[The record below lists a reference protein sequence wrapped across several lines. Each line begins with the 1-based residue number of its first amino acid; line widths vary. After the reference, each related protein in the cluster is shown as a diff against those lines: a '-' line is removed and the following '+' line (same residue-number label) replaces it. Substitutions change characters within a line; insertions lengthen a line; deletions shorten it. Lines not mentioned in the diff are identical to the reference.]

1 MVFVD
6 LIVPVPLP
14 NLFTYFVQEDHVGQI
29 EVGKRVVVKFGR
41 SKFYT
46 AIIRNIHSNPPVEYQ
61 AKAIEFVL
69 DDFPIVTQN
78 QLKIW
83 DWMKV
88 YYMCAP
94 GEIMNAALP
103 SGFKL
108 VSETKV
114 LLNDISTLD
123 LTGLSDQEYLVTEA
137 LQIQPILSLEDISSI
152 LGVKNIHSIIK
163 DLLEKDIIVLEEEVK
178 ERYKPKIETFVF
190 INLENYKTES
200 DLLNAF
206 PLLKSSPKQEDLLMR
221 IMGRENLD
229 LQTFKVK
236 RSALLKET
244 GSNTSVLNGLVKKGI
259 LRIEEA
265 EVGRLRSYEGA
276 LKALP
281 ILSEEQSEVYDSI
294 NKNFEEKDVVLLH
307 GVTGSGKTE
316 VYIKLIQD
324 AIAREEQVLYLLPEI
339 ALTTQIIVRLQKIF
353 GDAVGVYHSKFNL
366 NERVELWKD
375 LIKGKNSKFK
385 IILGARSSLFL
396 PFQNLGL
403 VIVDEEHENTF
414 KQFDPA
420 PRYHGRDLAIVLAK
434 ISKGKVLLGSATP
447 SVESFFNANTG
458 KYGFV
463 ELTKRFSGVQ
473 LPEVQCGDLKEE
485 KKKKKMI
492 SLFTPL
498 LKLNIEE
505 ALERKEQVILF
516 QNRRGFAPML
526 ECFTCGHIQQ
536 CKRCDVS
543 LTYHKYANLLKC
555 HYCGYVEQIQ
565 LACAACG
572 SVETD
577 LKGFGTEK
585 IEEEVKS
592 VFPKARVARMDL
604 DTTRGKNAY
613 QNLISSFEDK
623 EIDILVGTQ
632 MLTKGLDF
640 DNVSLVGVLNA
651 DQMLF
656 YPDFRAFE
664 RAYQLMA
671 QVSGRAGRKKK
682 RGKVVI
688 QSHNPDHSTIRDVMA
703 NDYLNMYNT
712 EILNRRNF
720 NYPPFYRLISL
731 TFKHRDKN
739 VLDACSESYAMN
751 LKEAIGM
758 ERVLGP
764 EYPGIARINN
774 FYHKKVLVKV
784 EKELSI
790 TAIKNAIQHW
800 NNIYKKDPSFKSV
813 RVIVDVDPQ

>member
-1 MVFVD
+1 MVFVN
-6 LIVPVPLP
+6 LIIPVPLP
-14 NLFTYFVQEDHVGQI
+14 NLFTYFVQEDQEDQI
-29 EVGKRVVVKFGR
+29 EIGKRVVVKFGA
-41 SKFYT
+41 SKYYT
-46 AIIRNIHSNPPVEYQ
+46 AIIREIHSIPPVEYQ
-61 AKAIEFVL
+61 AKAIDFVL
-69 DDFPIVTQN
+69 DDFPIVTIT

-83 DWMKV
+83 DWMKT
-88 YYMCAP
+88 YYMCSP

-114 LLNDISTLD
+114 LLNDLEEPD
-123 LTGLSDQEYLVTEA
+123 LSKLTDKEYLVSEA
-137 LQIQPILSLEDISSI
+137 LQIQPILSLDDISNI
-152 LGVKNIHSIIK
+152 LGVKNIHGVVKS
-163 DLLEKDIIVLEEEVK
+163 LLEKNVIILEEEVK
-178 ERYKPKIETFVF
+178 ERYKPKFESF
-190 INLENYKTES
+190 ISIDLANYKTES
-200 DLLNAF
+200 DLLEAF
-206 PLLKSSPKQEDLLMR
+206 QLLKSAPKQEDLLMK
-221 IMGRENLD
+221 IMGIPNLILED
-229 LQTFKVK
+229 FNVK
-236 RSALLKET
+236 RNKFLKDSD
-244 GSNTSVLNGLVKKGI
+244 SNTAALSGLVKKGI
-259 LRIEEA
+259 LKIEDA
-265 EVGRLRSYEGA
+265 EVGRLGSYKGVIKE
-276 LKALP
+276 LP
-281 ILSEEQSEVYDSI
+281 VLSEDQESVYQSIKS
-294 NKNFEEKDVVLLH
+294 NFIEKDVVLLH

-316 VYIKLIQD
+316 VYIQLIQD
-324 AIAREEQVLYLLPEI
+324 AIDREEQVLYLLPEI

-353 GDAVGVYHSKFNL
+353 GDTVGVYHSKFNL
-366 NERVELWKD
+366 NERVELWQN
-375 LIKGKNSKFK
+375 LIKGKASKYK
-385 IILGARSSLFL
+385 VILGARSSLFL

-434 ISKGKVLLGSATP
+434 MSKAKVLLGSATP

-463 ELTKRFSGVQ
+463 ELKKRFSGVQ

-485 KKKKKMI
+485 KKKKKMV

-498 LKLNIEE
+498 LKLQMEK
-505 ALERKEQVILF
+505 ALEQKEQIILF

-526 ECFTCGHIQQ
+526 ECFTCGHVQQ

-543 LTYHKYANLLKC
+543 LTYHKFANMLRC

-565 LACAACG
+565 IACTACG

-592 VFPKARVARMDL
+592 VFPNAKVGRMDL

-613 QNLISSFEDK
+613 QKLIGQFEDK
-623 EIDILVGTQ
+623 EIDVLVGTQ

-640 DNVSLVGVLNA
+640 DNVSLVGILNA

-671 QVSGRAGRKKK
+671 QVSGRAGRQAK

-688 QSHNPDHSTIRDVMA
+688 QSHNPHHSTIQDVMA

-720 NYPPFYRLISL
+720 HYPPFYRLISL
-731 TFKHRDKN
+731 TFRHRDKN
-739 VLDACSESYAMN
+739 VLDACCDSYAMN
-751 LKEAIGM
+751 LKAQIGE

-764 EYPGIARINN
+764 EYPGISRINN
-774 FYHKKVLVKV
+774 FYNKKILIKV

-800 NNIYKKDPSFKSV
+800 INVFRKDLSFKSV
-813 RVIVDVDPQ
+813 RIIIDVDPQ

>member
-6 LIVPVPLP
+6 LIIPVPLP
-14 NLFTYFVQEDHVGQI
+14 NLFTYFVQDHQVDEV
-29 EVGKRVVVKFGR
+29 EVGKRVVVKFGK

-46 AIIRNIHSNPPVEYQ
+46 AIIRSIHKTPPKEYQ

-69 DDFPIVTQN
+69 DDFPIVTDI
-78 QLKIW
+78 QLKLW

-88 YYMCAP
+88 YYMCSP

-114 LLNDISTLD
+114 LLNDIEEPD
-123 LTGLSDQEYLVTEA
+123 LSKLSDHEYLVSEA
-137 LQIQPILSLEDISSI
+137 LQIQPILSLEDISNI
-152 LGVKNIHSIIK
+152 LGVKNIHGIIK
-163 DLLEKDIIVLEEEVK
+163 SLLEKNVIVLEEEVK
-178 ERYKPKIETFVF
+178 ERYKPKVESF
-190 INLENYKTES
+190 ITIDTDNYTSEA

-206 PLLKSSPKQEDLLMR
+206 PLLSSAPKQEDLLMK
-221 IMGRENLD
+221 IMGTPD
-229 LQTFKVK
+229 LNVQEFSVK
-236 RSALLKET
+236 RSKFLKD
-244 GSNTSVLNGLVKKGI
+244 SKVSSAALNGLQKKGI
-259 LRIEEA
+259 VKIIEA
-265 EVGRLRSYEGA
+265 EVGRLGTYNGLIQE
-276 LKALP
+276 LP
-281 ILSEEQSEVYDSI
+281 NLSDDQEEVYQNIKSE
-294 NKNFEEKDVVLLH
+294 FTTKDVVLLH

-316 VYIKLIQD
+316 VYIKLIKD
-324 AIAREEQVLYLLPEI
+324 AIDKGEQVLYLLPEI

-353 GDAVGVYHSKFNL
+353 GDAVGIYHSKFNL
-366 NERVELWKD
+366 NERVELWQS
-375 LIKGKNSKFK
+375 LIKGKGSKYK
-385 IILGARSSLFL
+385 VILGARSALFL

-414 KQFDPA
+414 KQYDPA
-420 PRYHGRDLAIVLAK
+420 PRYHGRDLAIVL
-434 ISKGKVLLGSATP
+434 SKMSKSKVLLGSATP

-463 ELTKRFSGVQ
+463 ELKKRFSGVQ

-492 SLFTPL
+492 SIFTPL
-498 LKLNIEE
+498 LKLQMEE
-505 ALERKEQVILF
+505 ALEQKEQIILF
-516 QNRRGFAPML
+516 QNRRGFAPTL
-526 ECFTCGHIQQ
+526 ECYTCGHVQQ

-543 LTYHKYANLLKC
+543 LTFHKYANLLRC

-565 LACAACG
+565 IACAACG

-585 IEEEVKS
+585 IEEEVKNI
-592 VFPKARVARMDL
+592 FPKAKVGRMDL

-613 QNLISSFEDK
+613 QKLISEFEDK

-640 DNVSLVGVLNA
+640 DNVSVVGILNA

-671 QVSGRAGRKKK
+671 QVSGRAGRKQK

-688 QSHNPDHSTIRDVMA
+688 QSHNPHHSTIRDVMA

-731 TFKHRDKN
+731 TFRHRDKN
-739 VLDACSESYAMN
+739 VLDACCDSYAMN
-751 LKEAIGM
+751 LRAEVGE
-758 ERVLGP
+758 ERLLGP

-774 FYHKKVLVKV
+774 QYNKKILIKV

-790 TAIKNAIQHW
+790 TAIKNSIQNW
-800 NNIYKKDPSFKSV
+800 VNVFKKDPSFKSV
-813 RVIVDVDPQ
+813 RIIIDVDPQ

>member
-6 LIVPVPLP
+6 LIIPVPLP
-14 NLFTYFVQEDHVGQI
+14 NLFTYFVLEDQEDQLKI
-29 EVGKRVVVKFGR
+29 GKRVVVKFGK
-41 SKFYT
+41 SKYYT
-46 AIIRNIHSNPPVEYQ
+46 AIIRKIHSIPPVEYQ
-61 AKAIEFVL
+61 AKAIDFVL
-69 DDFPIVTQN
+69 DDYPIVTN
-78 QLKIW
+78 TQLMLW
-83 DWMKV
+83 DWMKT
-88 YYMCAP
+88 YYMCSP

-114 LLNDISTLD
+114 LLNDLEVPD
-123 LTGLSDQEYLVTEA
+123 LSKLTDQEYLVSEA
-137 LQIQPILSLEDISSI
+137 LQIQPILSLDDISNI
-152 LGVKNIHSIIK
+152 LGVKKIHGIIK
-163 DLLEKDIIVLEEEVK
+163 SLLEKNVIVLEEEVK
-178 ERYKPKIETFVF
+178 ERYTPKLESFVS
-190 INLENYKTES
+190 IDLANYKSES
-200 DLLNAF
+200 DLLEAF
-206 PLLKSSPKQEDLLMR
+206 QLLKSAPKQEDLLMK
-221 IMGRENLD
+221 ILGVSKLIIEE
-229 LQTFKVK
+229 FKVK
-236 RSALLKET
+236 KSKFLKDSNSSTSALQ
-244 GSNTSVLNGLVKKGI
+244 GLVKKGI
-259 LRIEEA
+259 LKIEEV
-265 EVGRLRSYEGA
+265 EVGRLGSYNGIVKELPVLSEDQEGA
-276 LKALP
+276 YQFIK
-281 ILSEEQSEVYDSI
+281 S
-294 NKNFEEKDVVLLH
+294 NFIEKDVVLLH

-316 VYIKLIQD
+316 VYIQLIQD
-324 AIAREEQVLYLLPEI
+324 AIDRGEQILYLLPEI

-353 GDAVGVYHSKFNL
+353 GDSVGVYHSKFNL
-366 NERVELWKD
+366 NERVELWQN
-375 LIKGKNSKFK
+375 LIKGKASKYK
-385 IILGARSSLFL
+385 VILGARSSLFL

-434 ISKGKVLLGSATP
+434 MSQAKVLLGSATP

-463 ELTKRFSGVQ
+463 ELKKRFSGVQ
-473 LPEVQCGDLKEE
+473 LPEVQCGDLKED
-485 KKKKKMI
+485 KKKKKMV

-498 LKLNIEE
+498 LKLQIDE
-505 ALERKEQVILF
+505 ALLQKEQIILF

-526 ECFTCGHIQQ
+526 ECFTCGHVQQ

-543 LTYHKYANLLKC
+543 LTYHKYANMLRC

-565 LACAACG
+565 IACAACG

-592 VFPKARVARMDL
+592 VFPNAKVGRMDL

-613 QNLISSFEDK
+613 QKLIGQFEDR

-640 DNVSLVGVLNA
+640 DNVSLVGILNA

-671 QVSGRAGRKKK
+671 QVSGRAGRQKK

-688 QSHNPDHSTIRDVMA
+688 QSHNPHHSTIQDVMS

-720 NYPPFYRLISL
+720 HYPPFYRLISL
-731 TFKHRDKN
+731 TFRHRDKN
-739 VLDACSESYAMN
+739 LLDACSESYASN
-751 LKEAIGM
+751 LKTGIGE

-774 FYHKKVLVKV
+774 FYNKKILIKV

-790 TAIKNAIQHW
+790 TAIKNSIQHW
-800 NNIYKKDPSFKSV
+800 INIYRKDPSFKSV
-813 RVIVDVDPQ
+813 RIIVDVDPQ